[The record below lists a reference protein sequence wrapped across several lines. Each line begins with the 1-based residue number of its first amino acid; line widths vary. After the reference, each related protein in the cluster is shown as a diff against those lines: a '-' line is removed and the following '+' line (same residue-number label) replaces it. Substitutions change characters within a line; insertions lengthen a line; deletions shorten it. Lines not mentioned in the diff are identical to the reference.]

1 LIKGGAHLEAL
12 GTLRVIAFD
21 KTGTLTSGRPSVSH
35 VWAAPGESL
44 EAVLSDAAALERHA
58 GHPLAAAI
66 VARAAAGLRRLPVA
80 SHVTALPGR
89 GMSGRVEG
97 REILVGSHRLFD
109 ERGLCDHALDGEL
122 RALEAAGK
130 TVVLVGGEGVGVRG
144 FLAADDS
151 PRPEATEAMRR
162 LRESG
167 LGLVMLTGDN
177 RTTAEAIAR
186 SVGIVEWHAELLPDD
201 KLAQVRA
208 LRARGAVAMVG
219 DGVNDAPALAASDV
233 GIAMG
238 PRGTDVALETADV
251 VLMAEDLRRLPWA
264 VTLGRTTRRI
274 VWQNVVFSL
283 AVKGV
288 VLGLALAGYGSLWA
302 AVAADMG
309 SSLLVIANG
318 LRLLRLRP

>member
-1 LIKGGAHLEAL
+1 
-12 GTLRVIAFD
+12 
-21 KTGTLTSGRPSVSH
+21 
-35 VWAAPGESL
+35 
-44 EAVLSDAAALERHA
+44 
-58 GHPLAAAI
+58 
-66 VARAAAGLRRLPVA
+66 
-80 SHVTALPGR
+80 
-89 GMSGRVEG
+89 
-97 REILVGSHRLFD
+97 
-109 ERGLCDHALDGEL
+109 
-122 RALEAAGK
+122 
-130 TVVLVGGEGVGVRG
+130 
-144 FLAADDS
+144 
-151 PRPEATEAMRR
+151 MRR

-208 LRARGAVAMVG
+208 LRRRGAVAMVG

-283 AVKGV
+283 AVKSV